1 MTLEEKIREFN
12 KKAKSEILRIGFPE
26 EQITRIPFSSPS
38 LNYITHGG
46 IPRNR
51 LVEFSGEENSGKS
64 TLSLDII
71 ANAQRL
77 FAEEA
82 GEDGEP
88 KKVLLVDAENSHTTE
103 WLESFGINADE
114 LLLAQPEDS
123 SAEDLFQMTR
133 ELIQTG
139 EIGLVVFDSF
149 GVVHSDQA
157 FSKTI
162 GEKTYGGIAQP
173 LTTFSKFLIQDCKK
187 YDCTFIGINQIRENL
202 ASPYGGKKTVGG
214 LGWGFN
220 CTLRLEIS
228 KDAYIDDKGNEVAKS
243 YAYPIGQISKV
254 FIKKSKGFSPNRR
267 LGRFSVNFGE
277 GIDVIRDTIETG
289 IFTNQIEKSG
299 SWLTVIDSDTGEIVT
314 KEQGFSK
321 LKLFFSENTEIFEN
335 FHEQVNKKL
344 MEEE

>member
-1 MTLEEKIREFN
+1 MSLEEKIKEFN
-12 KKAKSEILRIGFPE
+12 KKAKTDILQMGFPE
-26 EQITRIPFSSPS
+26 ETTAKIPFSSPS

-51 LVEFSGEENSGKS
+51 LTELSGEENSGKS

-82 GEDGEP
+82 GEEKP
-88 KKVLLVDAENSHTTE
+88 KKVLLIDAENSHTSD
-103 WLESFGINADE
+103 WLESFGINPEE
-114 LLLAQPEDS
+114 LLIAQPEDS

-149 GVVHSDQA
+149 GVIHSDQA

-162 GEKTYGGIAQP
+162 GEKTYGGIAQA

-187 YDCTFIGINQIRENL
+187 YDCTFVGINQNREDIGN
-202 ASPYGGKKTVGG
+202 PYGGKKTVGG

-220 CTLRLEIS
+220 CTLRLEIR
-228 KDAYIDDKGNEVAKS
+228 KDAFIDEKGNEVSKS
-243 YAYPIGQISKV
+243 YAFPTGQISKV
-254 FIKKSKGFSPNRR
+254 TIRKSKGFSPNRR
-267 LGRFSVNFGE
+267 LGRFSVSFSG
-277 GIDVIRDTIETG
+277 GIDIIRDTVDAG
-289 IFTNQIEKSG
+289 LSTNQVEKAG
-299 SWLTVIDSDTGEIVT
+299 SWLTVIDRDTGEIVT

-321 LKLFFSENTEIFEN
+321 LKLFFSENKEIFEN
-335 FHEQVNKKL
+335 FHEQVNRKL